1 MDKRIFWLALGS
13 FAIGTEGYMIGGL
26 LPTLA
31 AALHVSTALA
41 GQLVTAFSLVYAV
54 SSPIL
59 TTLTGRMER
68 RKLLF
73 GALLLLAAG
82 NVVCGLASSYG
93 LMMAGRIVA
102 ALGAG
107 LFSPG
112 AVAVASTLSE
122 PEKRGRAVSIVIAGQ
137 TVSLIL
143 GVPFGTWVAQT
154 FDWRT
159 TFWIVGGVT
168 LLAAL
173 AIRLLFP
180 QVAPAGAVGMR
191 ERLSYLKRP
200 ELLSAL
206 LTTLT
211 WATGIFALFT
221 YVSELFAGYGAGGRM
236 ISIVL
241 CISGIASFIGV
252 RTGGIAA
259 DRIGPNRA
267 IPLALTLLAASLFLL
282 SALYG
287 FAGRPGILAAAI
299 AAMALYG
306 FSGYMFNPAQQHRL
320 IGLSG
325 PSSGIVL
332 SLQSSVIYVGSA
344 LGASVGGVVVRFATV
359 GQIGNFAGAMTALS
373 LVVFAAS
380 LRLERRIKRGAAVPG
395 HSSSA
400 DETGAA
406 G

>member
-13 FAIGTEGYMIGGL
+13 FAIGTEGFMIGGL

-41 GQLVTAFSLVYAV
+41 GQLVTVFSLVYAV
-54 SSPIL
+54 SSPLL

-73 GALLLLAAG
+73 GSLLLLAAG
-82 NVVCGLASSYG
+82 NVMCGLASSYG
-93 LMMAGRIVA
+93 LMLTGRIVA

-112 AVAVASTLSE
+112 AVAAASTLA
-122 PEKRGRAVSIVIAGQ
+122 PPAKRGSAVSIVIAGQ

-143 GVPFGTWVAQT
+143 GVPFGTWVALT

-159 TFWIVGGVT
+159 TFWIVGGLT

-180 QVAPAGAVGMR
+180 QVAPAGVIGMR

-206 LTTLT
+206 LTTLA
-211 WATGIFALFT
+211 WATGIFSLFT
-221 YVSELFAGYGAGGRM
+221 YVSELFFGYGAGGRM
-236 ISIVL
+236 ISVVL
-241 CISGIASFIGV
+241 CLSGIASFIGV
-252 RTGGIAA
+252 RTGGLAA
-259 DRIGPNRA
+259 DRIGTNRA
-267 IPLALTLLAASLFLL
+267 IPLALILLAAALFLL
-282 SALYG
+282 SALSG
-287 FAGRPGILAAAI
+287 FAGRPGILALAT

-332 SLQSSVIYVGSA
+332 SLQASVVYVGSA
-344 LGASVGGVVVRFATV
+344 LGASAGGAVVRFAAV
-359 GQIGNFAGAMTALS
+359 GQIGYFAGAMTVLAL
-373 LVVFAAS
+373 VMFAAS
-380 LRLERRIKRGAAVPG
+380 LRLERRMKLRAAVPG
-395 HSSSA
+395 SSTAAAES
-400 DETGAA
+400 DAA

>member
-1 MDKRIFWLALGS
+1 MEKRIFWLALGS
-13 FAIGTEGYMIGGL
+13 FAIGTEGFMIGGL

-31 AALHVSTALA
+31 AALGVSTALA
-41 GQLVTAFSLVYAV
+41 GQLVTVFSLVYAV
-54 SSPIL
+54 SSPVL
-59 TTLTGRMER
+59 TTLTGKMER

-73 GALLLLAAG
+73 GSLLLIAAG
-82 NVVCGLASSYG
+82 NLLCGFVSSYG
-93 LMMAGRIVA
+93 LMLAGRIVA

-112 AVAVASTLSE
+112 AVAVASALAA
-122 PEKRGRAVSIVIAGQ
+122 PEKRGRALAIVVAGP

-143 GVPFGTWVAQT
+143 GVPFGTWVALT
-154 FDWRT
+154 FDWRA

-168 LLAAL
+168 LVAAL

-180 QVAPAGAVGMR
+180 LVAPAGAVGMR
-191 ERLSYLKRP
+191 ERLSYLARP

-206 LTTLT
+206 LTTLA

-236 ISIVL
+236 ISVVL
-241 CISGIASFIGV
+241 CLSGIASFIGV
-252 RTGGIAA
+252 RTGGLAA

-267 IPLALTLLAASLFLL
+267 IPLALALLTAALCLL
-282 SALYG
+282 SALNG

-299 AAMALYG
+299 AAMGLYG

-320 IGLSG
+320 IGVSG

-332 SLQSSVIYVGSA
+332 SLQASFVYVGSA
-344 LGASVGGVVVRFATV
+344 IGASAGGVIERFDTV
-359 GQIGNFAGAMTALS
+359 LHIGYFAGAMTALA
-373 LVVFAAS
+373 LLLFAAS
-380 LRLERRIKRGAAVPG
+380 RGLERRMKRRAAAPG
-395 HSSSA
+395 SSPAA
-400 DETGAA
+400 DEA
-406 G
+406 GPDG

>member
-41 GQLVTAFSLVYAV
+41 GQLVTAFSLVYAM

-143 GVPFGTWVAQT
+143 GVPFGTWVAQA

-159 TFWIVGGVT
+159 TFWIVGGMT

-206 LTTLT
+206 LTTLA

-267 IPLALTLLAASLFLL
+267 IPLALILLAASLFLM

-287 FAGRPGILAAAI
+287 FAGRPGILAVAI

-344 LGASVGGVVVRFATV
+344 LGASVGGAVVRFATV
-359 GQIGNFAGAMTALS
+359 GQIGYFAGAMTALS

-380 LRLERRIKRGAAVPG
+380 LRLERRVKQGAAVPE

>member
-13 FAIGTEGYMIGGL
+13 FAVGTEGYMIGGL

-31 AALHVSTALA
+31 AAMHVSTALA
-41 GQLVTAFSLVYAV
+41 GQLVTAFALVYAV
-54 SSPIL
+54 SSPLL
-59 TTLTGRMER
+59 TTLTARMER

-73 GALLLLAAG
+73 GSLLLLTVG
-82 NVVCGLASSYG
+82 NVLCGFASSYG
-93 LMMAGRIVA
+93 LMMTGRIVA

-112 AVAVASTLSE
+112 AVAVASTLA
-122 PEKRGRAVSIVIAGQ
+122 PAEKRGRAVSIVVAGQ

-143 GVPFGTWVAQT
+143 GVPFGMWVALT

-159 TFWIVGGVT
+159 TFWIVGGVA

-180 QVAPAGAVGMR
+180 QVAPGAAIGIQ
-191 ERLSYLKRP
+191 ERLSYLKKP

-206 LTTLT
+206 LITLA

-221 YVSELFAGYGAGGRM
+221 YVSELFSGYGAGGRT
-236 ISIVL
+236 ISMVL
-241 CISGIASFIGV
+241 CLSGIASFIGV
-252 RTGGIAA
+252 RTGGLAA

-267 IPLALTLLAASLFLL
+267 IPLALTLLTAALILM

-287 FAGRPGILAAAI
+287 FAGRPGILAMAV
-299 AAMALYG
+299 AAMALFG

-332 SLQSSVIYVGSA
+332 SLQSSVLYVGSA
-344 LGASVGGVVVRFATV
+344 LGASAGGAVVRFATV
-359 GQIGNFAGAMTALS
+359 GEIGYFAGAMTALS
-373 LVVFAAS
+373 LVLFAVS
-380 LRLERRIKRGAAVPG
+380 LRLERRMKRRAAVTG
-395 HSSSA
+395 HAHAA
-400 DETGAA
+400 DESGAA

>member
-1 MDKRIFWLALGS
+1 MEKRIFWLALGS
-13 FAIGTEGYMIGGL
+13 FAIGTEGFMIGGL

-31 AALHVSTALA
+31 AALGVSTALA
-41 GQLVTAFSLVYAV
+41 GQLVTVFSLVYAV
-54 SSPIL
+54 SSPVL
-59 TTLTGRMER
+59 TTLTGKMER

-73 GALLLLAAG
+73 GSLLLIAAG
-82 NVVCGLASSYG
+82 NLLCGFVSSYG
-93 LMMAGRIVA
+93 LMLAGRIVA

-112 AVAVASTLSE
+112 AVAVASALAA
-122 PEKRGRAVSIVIAGQ
+122 PEKRGRALAIVVAGP

-143 GVPFGTWVAQT
+143 GVPFGTWVALT
-154 FDWRT
+154 FDWRA

-168 LLAAL
+168 LVAAL

-180 QVAPAGAVGMR
+180 LVAPAGAVGMR
-191 ERLSYLKRP
+191 ERLSYLARP

-206 LTTLT
+206 LTTLA

-236 ISIVL
+236 ISVVL
-241 CISGIASFIGV
+241 CLSGIASFIGV
-252 RTGGIAA
+252 RTGGLAA

-267 IPLALTLLAASLFLL
+267 IPLALALLTAALCLL
-282 SALYG
+282 SALNG

-299 AAMALYG
+299 AAMGLYG

-332 SLQSSVIYVGSA
+332 SLQASFVYVGSA
-344 LGASVGGVVVRFATV
+344 IGASAGGVIERFDTV
-359 GQIGNFAGAMTALS
+359 LHIGYFAGAMTALA
-373 LVVFAAS
+373 LLLFAAS
-380 LRLERRIKRGAAVPG
+380 RGLERRMKRRAAAPG
-395 HSSSA
+395 SSPAA
-400 DETGAA
+400 DEA
-406 G
+406 GPDG

>member
-13 FAIGTEGYMIGGL
+13 FAIGTEGFMIGGL

-54 SSPIL
+54 TSP
-59 TTLTGRMER
+59 
-68 RKLLF
+68 
-73 GALLLLAAG
+73 LLLAVG
-82 NVVCGLASSYG
+82 NVVCGFASSYG
-93 LMMAGRIVA
+93 WMLTGRIVA

-112 AVAVASTLSE
+112 AVAAASTLAA
-122 PEKRGRAVSIVIAGQ
+122 PEKRGRAVSIVAGQ

-143 GVPFGTWVAQT
+143 GVPFGTWVALT
-154 FDWRT
+154 FDWRM

-173 AIRLLFP
+173 AIQLQFP
-180 QVAPAGAVGMR
+180 RVAPAGAVGIR
-191 ERLSYLKRP
+191 ERLSYLKQP

-206 LTTLT
+206 LTTLA
-211 WATGIFALFT
+211 WATGIFSLFT
-221 YVSELFAGYGAGGRM
+221 YVSELFARYGAGGRM
-236 ISIVL
+236 ISVVL
-241 CISGIASFIGV
+241 CLTGIASFIGV

-259 DRIGPNRA
+259 DRIGPNRTV
-267 IPLALTLLAASLFLL
+267 PLALILLTASLFLL
-282 SALYG
+282 SALNG
-287 FAGRPGILAAAI
+287 FAGRPGILVLAVS
-299 AAMALYG
+299 AMALYG

-332 SLQSSVIYVGSA
+332 SLQSSVLYVGSA
-344 LGASVGGVVVRFATV
+344 LGASAGGAVVRFATA
-359 GQIGNFAGAMTALS
+359 GEIGYFAGAMTAMS
-373 LVVFAAS
+373 LVLFAVS
-380 LRLERRIKRGAAVPG
+380 LRLERREAHSG
-395 HSSSA
+395 HSPAA
-400 DETGAA
+400 DDSGAS

>member
-13 FAIGTEGYMIGGL
+13 FAVGTEGYMIGGL

-31 AALHVSTALA
+31 AAMHVSTALA
-41 GQLVTAFSLVYAV
+41 GQLVTAFALVYAV
-54 SSPIL
+54 SSPLL
-59 TTLTGRMER
+59 TTLTARMER

-73 GALLLLAAG
+73 GSLLLLTVG
-82 NVVCGLASSYG
+82 NVLCGFASSYG
-93 LMMAGRIVA
+93 LMMTGRIVA

-112 AVAVASTLSE
+112 AVAVASTLAA

-143 GVPFGTWVAQT
+143 GVPFGMWVALT

-159 TFWIVGGVT
+159 TFWIVGGVA

-180 QVAPAGAVGMR
+180 QVAPGAAIGIR
-191 ERLSYLKRP
+191 ERLSYLKKP

-206 LTTLT
+206 LITLA

-221 YVSELFAGYGAGGRM
+221 YVSELFSGYGAGGRT
-236 ISIVL
+236 ISMVL
-241 CISGIASFIGV
+241 CLSGIASFIGV
-252 RTGGIAA
+252 RTGGLAA

-267 IPLALTLLAASLFLL
+267 IPLALTLLTAALILM

-287 FAGRPGILAAAI
+287 FAGRPGILAMAV
-299 AAMALYG
+299 AAMALFG

-332 SLQSSVIYVGSA
+332 SLQSSVLYVGSA
-344 LGASVGGVVVRFATV
+344 LGASAGGAVVRFATV
-359 GQIGNFAGAMTALS
+359 GEIGYFAGAMTALS
-373 LVVFAAS
+373 LVLFAVS
-380 LRLERRIKRGAAVPG
+380 LRLERRMKRRAAVTG
-395 HSSSA
+395 HAHAA
-400 DETGAA
+400 DESGAA

>member
-13 FAIGTEGYMIGGL
+13 FAIGTEGFMIGGL

-31 AALHVSTALA
+31 EALHVSTALA
-41 GQLVTAFSLVYAV
+41 GQLVTAFSVVYAV
-54 SSPIL
+54 SSPLL

-73 GALLLLAAG
+73 GSLLLLAAG
-82 NVVCGLASSYG
+82 NVVCGVASSYG
-93 LMMAGRIVA
+93 LMLTGRIVA

-112 AVAVASTLSE
+112 AVAVASTLAA

-143 GVPFGTWVAQT
+143 GVPFGTWVALT

-159 TFWIVGGVT
+159 TFWIVGGVA

-173 AIRLLFP
+173 AIQLQFP
-180 QVAPAGAVGMR
+180 RVAPSSAVGMR
-191 ERLSYLKRP
+191 ERLSYLKQP
-200 ELLSAL
+200 ELLFAL
-206 LTTLT
+206 MTTLA
-211 WATGIFALFT
+211 WATGIFSLFT
-221 YVSELFAGYGAGGRM
+221 YVSELFSGYGGGGRM
-236 ISIVL
+236 ISVVL
-241 CISGIASFIGV
+241 CLSGIASFIGV

-267 IPLALTLLAASLFLL
+267 IPLALTLLTVSLFLL

-287 FAGRPGILAAAI
+287 FAGRPGILALAVG
-299 AAMALYG
+299 AMALYG

-344 LGASVGGVVVRFATV
+344 LGASVGGAVVRFATV
-359 GQIGNFAGAMTALS
+359 GQIGYFSGAMTALS
-373 LVVFAAS
+373 LLVFAVS
-380 LRLERRIKRGAAVPG
+380 MGLERRIKRLAAVSNHSPG
-395 HSSSA
+395 SDGSG
-400 DETGAA
+400 TA

>member
-1 MDKRIFWLALGS
+1 MDKRIFWLALGA
-13 FAIGTEGYMIGGL
+13 FAVGTEGYMIGGL

-31 AALHVSTALA
+31 AAMHVSTALA
-41 GQLVTAFSLVYAV
+41 GQLVTAFALVYAV
-54 SSPIL
+54 SSPLL

-73 GALLLLAAG
+73 GSLLLLTVG
-82 NVVCGLASSYG
+82 NVLCGFASSYG
-93 LMMAGRIVA
+93 LMMTGRIVA

-112 AVAVASTLSE
+112 AVAVASTLAA

-143 GVPFGTWVAQT
+143 GVPFGMWVALT

-159 TFWIVGGVT
+159 TFWIVGGVA

-180 QVAPAGAVGMR
+180 QVAPGAAIGIR
-191 ERLSYLKRP
+191 ERLLYLKKP

-206 LTTLT
+206 LITLA

-221 YVSELFAGYGAGGRM
+221 YVSELFSGYGAGGRT
-236 ISIVL
+236 ISMVL
-241 CISGIASFIGV
+241 CLSGIASFIGV
-252 RTGGIAA
+252 RTGGLAA

-267 IPLALTLLAASLFLL
+267 IPLALTLLTAALILM

-287 FAGRPGILAAAI
+287 FAGRPGILAMAV
-299 AAMALYG
+299 AAMALFG

-332 SLQSSVIYVGSA
+332 SLQSSVLYVGSA
-344 LGASVGGVVVRFATV
+344 LGASAGGAVVRFATV
-359 GQIGNFAGAMTALS
+359 GEIGYFAGAMTALS
-373 LVVFAAS
+373 LVLFAVS
-380 LRLERRIKRGAAVPG
+380 LRLERRMKRRAAVTG
-395 HSSSA
+395 HA
-400 DETGAA
+400 HAPDESGAA

>member
-13 FAIGTEGYMIGGL
+13 FAIGTEGFMIGGL
-26 LPTLA
+26 LPILA
-31 AALHVSTALA
+31 AALHVSTAIA

-54 SSPIL
+54 SSPLL
-59 TTLTGRMER
+59 TTATGRMER

-73 GALLLLAAG
+73 GSLLLLAVG
-82 NVVCGLASSYG
+82 NVACGFASSYG
-93 LMMAGRIVA
+93 LMLAGRIVA

-112 AVAVASTLSE
+112 AVAVASTLAS
-122 PEKRGRAVSIVIAGQ
+122 PEKRGRAVSTVIAGQ

-143 GVPFGTWVAQT
+143 GVPFGTWVALT
-154 FDWRT
+154 FDWRA

-200 ELLSAL
+200 ELLASL
-206 LTTLT
+206 LTTLA

-221 YVSELFAGYGAGGRM
+221 YVSELFSGYGAGGRT
-236 ISIVL
+236 ISVVL
-241 CISGIASFIGV
+241 CLCGIACFIGV
-252 RTGGIAA
+252 RTGGLAA

-267 IPLALTLLAASLFLL
+267 IPLALTLLTAALALL
-282 SALYG
+282 SALNG
-287 FAGRPGILAAAI
+287 FAGHPGILAAAI
-299 AAMALYG
+299 AALALYG

-332 SLQSSVIYVGSA
+332 SLQASVIYVGSA
-344 LGASVGGVVVRFATV
+344 LGASAGGAVVRFADV
-359 GQIGNFAGAMTALS
+359 GGIGYFAGAMTAFA

-380 LRLERRIKRGAAVPG
+380 LRMERRMKQPAAVARRSPAKT
-395 HSSSA
+395 S
-400 DETGAA
+400 
-406 G
+406 

>member
-31 AALHVSTALA
+31 AALHVSTAMA

-54 SSPIL
+54 SSPLL

-73 GALLLLAAG
+73 GSLLLLAVG
-82 NVVCGLASSYG
+82 NVVCGFASSYG
-93 LMMAGRIVA
+93 LMLIGRIVA

-112 AVAVASTLSE
+112 AVAAASTLAA
-122 PEKRGRAVSIVIAGQ
+122 PEKRGSAVSIVIAGQ

-143 GVPFGTWVAQT
+143 GVPFGTWVALT

-180 QVAPAGAVGMR
+180 LVAPAGAIGIR

-206 LTTLT
+206 LTTLA
-211 WATGIFALFT
+211 WATGIFSIFT
-221 YVSELFAGYGAGGRM
+221 YVSELFYRYGAEGRT
-236 ISIVL
+236 ISMVL
-241 CISGIASFIGV
+241 CLCGIGSFIGV
-252 RTGGIAA
+252 RTGGLAA

-267 IPLALTLLAASLFLL
+267 IPLALILLIAAQFLL
-282 SALYG
+282 SALNG
-287 FAGRPGILAAAI
+287 FAGRPGILASAI
-299 AAMALYG
+299 AAIALYG
-306 FSGYMFNPAQQHRL
+306 FSGYMFNPEQQHRL

-332 SLQSSVIYVGSA
+332 SLQASVIYVGSA
-344 LGASVGGVVVRFATV
+344 LGASAGGAVVRFASV
-359 GQIGNFAGAMTALS
+359 GQIGYFAGTMTALA
-373 LVVFAAS
+373 LVLFAAS
-380 LRLERRIKRGAAVPG
+380 RRLERRMKRLATVPG
-395 HSSSA
+395 RSTAA
-400 DETGAA
+400 DESGAA

>member
-13 FAIGTEGYMIGGL
+13 FAIGTEGFMIGGL

-54 SSPIL
+54 TSPLL

-68 RKLLF
+68 RTLLF
-73 GALLLLAAG
+73 GSLLLLAVG
-82 NVVCGLASSYG
+82 NVVCGFASSYG
-93 LMMAGRIVA
+93 WMLTGRIVA

-112 AVAVASTLSE
+112 AVAAASTLAA
-122 PEKRGRAVSIVIAGQ
+122 PEKRGRAVSIVVAGQ

-143 GVPFGTWVAQT
+143 GVPFGTWVALT
-154 FDWRT
+154 FDWRM

-173 AIRLLFP
+173 AIQLQFP
-180 QVAPAGAVGMR
+180 RVAPAGAVGMR
-191 ERLSYLKRP
+191 ERLSYLKQP

-206 LTTLT
+206 LTTLA
-211 WATGIFALFT
+211 WATGIFSLFT

-236 ISIVL
+236 ISVVL
-241 CISGIASFIGV
+241 CLTGIASFIGV

-259 DRIGPNRA
+259 DRIGPNRTVL
-267 IPLALTLLAASLFLL
+267 LALILLTASLFLL
-282 SALYG
+282 SALNG
-287 FAGRPGILAAAI
+287 FAGRPGILVLAVS
-299 AAMALYG
+299 AMALYG

-332 SLQSSVIYVGSA
+332 SLQSSGSA
-344 LGASVGGVVVRFATV
+344 LGASAGGVVVRFATA
-359 GQIGNFAGAMTALS
+359 GEIGYFAGAMTAMS
-373 LVVFAAS
+373 LVLFAVS
-380 LRLERRIKRGAAVPG
+380 LRLERREAHSG
-395 HSSSA
+395 HSPAA
-400 DETGAA
+400 DDSGAS

>member
-13 FAIGTEGYMIGGL
+13 FAVGTEGYMIGGL

-31 AALHVSTALA
+31 AAMHVSTALA
-41 GQLVTAFSLVYAV
+41 GQLVTAFALVYAV
-54 SSPIL
+54 SSPLL
-59 TTLTGRMER
+59 TTLTARMER

-73 GALLLLAAG
+73 GSLLLLTVG
-82 NVVCGLASSYG
+82 NVLCGFASSYG
-93 LMMAGRIVA
+93 LMMTGRIVA

-112 AVAVASTLSE
+112 AVAVASTLA
-122 PEKRGRAVSIVIAGQ
+122 PAEKRGRAVSIVVAGQ

-143 GVPFGTWVAQT
+143 GVPFGMWVALT

-159 TFWIVGGVT
+159 TFWIVGGVA
-168 LLAAL
+168 LLAAV

-180 QVAPAGAVGMR
+180 QVAPGAAIGIR
-191 ERLSYLKRP
+191 ERLSYLKKP

-206 LTTLT
+206 LITLA

-221 YVSELFAGYGAGGRM
+221 YVSELFSGYGAGGRT
-236 ISIVL
+236 ISMVL
-241 CISGIASFIGV
+241 CLSGIASFIGV
-252 RTGGIAA
+252 RTGGLAA

-267 IPLALTLLAASLFLL
+267 IPLALTLLTAALILM

-287 FAGRPGILAAAI
+287 FAGQPGILAMAV
-299 AAMALYG
+299 AAMALFG

-332 SLQSSVIYVGSA
+332 SLQSSVLYFGSA
-344 LGASVGGVVVRFATV
+344 LGASAGGAVVRFATV
-359 GQIGNFAGAMTALS
+359 GEIGYFAGAMTALS
-373 LVVFAAS
+373 LVLFAVS
-380 LRLERRIKRGAAVPG
+380 LRLERRMKRRAAVTG
-395 HSSSA
+395 QAHAA
-400 DETGAA
+400 DESGAA

>member
-13 FAIGTEGYMIGGL
+13 FAIGTEGFMIGGL

-31 AALHVSTALA
+31 AALHVSTAAA

-54 SSPIL
+54 SSPLL

-73 GALLLLAAG
+73 GSLLLLAVG
-82 NVVCGLASSYG
+82 NVVCGFASSYG
-93 LMMAGRIVA
+93 PMLAGRIVA

-107 LFSPG
+107 LFSPA
-112 AVAVASTLSE
+112 AVAAATTLAA
-122 PEKRGRAVSIVIAGQ
+122 PEKRGSAVSVVIAGQ

-143 GVPFGTWVAQT
+143 GVPFGTWVALT
-154 FDWRT
+154 FDWRA

-180 QVAPAGAVGMR
+180 PVAPAGTVGMR

-206 LTTLT
+206 LTTLA
-211 WATGIFALFT
+211 WATGIFSLFT
-221 YVSELFAGYGAGGRM
+221 YVSELFSGYGAGGRT
-236 ISIVL
+236 ISVVL
-241 CISGIASFIGV
+241 CLCGIASFIGV
-252 RTGGIAA
+252 RTGGLAA

-267 IPLALTLLAASLFLL
+267 IPLALALLTAALFLL
-282 SALYG
+282 SALNG
-287 FAGRPGILAAAI
+287 FAGRPGILALAI
-299 AAMALYG
+299 AAIALYG

-325 PSSGIVL
+325 PSAGIVL
-332 SLQSSVIYVGSA
+332 SLQASVIYVGSA
-344 LGASVGGVVVRFATV
+344 LGASAGGAVVRFAAV
-359 GQIGNFAGAMTALS
+359 GQIGYFAGAMTALA
-373 LVVFAAS
+373 LAVFAAS
-380 LRLERRIKRGAAVPG
+380 LRLERRMKQPAAVPAR
-395 HSSSA
+395 SPTL
-400 DETGAA
+400 DQR
-406 G
+406 